1 MTLQTILT
9 NSESVLI
16 NDHRFVGQ
24 SVSRN
29 QRITTSEINS
39 VVPFSFDLKPHN
51 YLLYSK
57 NRAVLAALRK
67 ADKATEQY
75 LNFGSTGWL
84 NYIAYQGE
92 MTSAQIGSCTF
103 TTASNNAAQTLVMS
117 GLPTVSASTVLLKVG
132 DFVQIGRYAYIVTAD
147 VLRGGST
154 TVNVYIHRN
163 RLTTLSAAVPVVIGQ
178 YGTVTFGSDTFTGI
192 TFPVILREFPDYSLI
207 PMSSDSFIQWNGSF
221 RAFEA
226 VL

>member
-1 MTLQTILT
+1 MSLQKILE
-9 NSESVLI
+9 NSETVLV

-51 YLLYSK
+51 FLLYSK
-57 NRAVLAALRK
+57 NRAVLADLRK
-67 ADKATEQY
+67 NDKAIEQY

-84 NYIAYQGE
+84 NFIKYQGD
-92 MTSAQIGSCTF
+92 MTSTQIASCTF
-103 TTASNNAAQTLVMS
+103 TTASNDAAQTLVMS
-117 GLPTVSASTVLLKVG
+117 GLPALSASAVLLKAG
-132 DFVQIGRYAYIVTAD
+132 DFVQIGRYTYIVTAD
-147 VLRGGST
+147 VLRGGGT

-163 RLTTLSAAVPVVIGQ
+163 RLTTLSASVSAVIGQ
-178 YGTVTFGSDTFTGI
+178 YGTVTFGTQTFTGI
-192 TFPVILREFPDYSLI
+192 TFPVILREFPDYTLVA
-207 PMSSDSFIQWNGSF
+207 MSDDSFIQWSGVF